1 MPQQTNIHNFQN
13 LDLDTLREALQ
24 NGYQQTDFDAAMRKF
39 DNKESFDADIPR
51 ILNRK
56 ERRRLKAINRKKG
69 LSYEQRKSYRKHKR
83 ST

>member
-1 MPQQTNIHNFQN
+1 MPQQTNIHNFHD
-13 LDLDTLREALQ
+13 LGLDTLIEALQ

-56 ERRRLKAINRKKG
+56 KRRRLKAINKKKG
-69 LSYEQRKSYRKHKR
+69 NKL
-83 ST
+83 

>member
-13 LDLDTLREALQ
+13 LDLHTLREALQ
-24 NGYQQTDFDAAMRKF
+24 NGYQHTDFDAAMRKF

-56 ERRRLKAINRKKG
+56 ERRRLKAITKRKG
-69 LSYEQRKSYRKHKR
+69 LSNEQRK
-83 ST
+83 